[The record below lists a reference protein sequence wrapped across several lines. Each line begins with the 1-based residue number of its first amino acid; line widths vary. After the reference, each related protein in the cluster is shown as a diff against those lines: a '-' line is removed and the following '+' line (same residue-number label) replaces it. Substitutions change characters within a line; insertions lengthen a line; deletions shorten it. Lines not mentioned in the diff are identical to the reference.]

1 MQYLFSQQAFKTEWK
16 ICEGIVDKREQAP
29 QTYKEFRKD
38 LQKTQMGVWYN
49 ITYFISSSC
58 SNSLEPLKHLS
69 HPSGWLISRS
79 SQTLQSITVE
89 NIDFA
94 EQH

>member
-1 MQYLFSQQAFKTEWK
+1 MQYPFSQQAFQTEWK

-29 QTYKEFRKD
+29 QTYKVFWKD

-58 SNSLEPLKHLS
+58 SSSLKHLT
-69 HPSGWLISRS
+69 HPSGWLISPS
-79 SQTLQSITVE
+79 SQTLQPITVE
-89 NIDFA
+89 NTDFV